1 MGQKHISVAGANTL
15 LGQHFLARTAAD
27 KAIVVDSFHSEMCE
41 GGDSYSMEKTPWQVD
56 TAIADHY
63 AKVPVLRADSS
74 PLAPIL
80 ISFLPDKIGEKTE
93 KIHLARG
100 TRLIT
105 HCEYARY
112 KAPLAVPGVLPIEP
126 SAGFLATPNCTTAMC
141 ALPLHHLHKEHKI
154 RAVTITTLQAISGTD
169 LPGMA
174 AHTIHDQ
181 VIGHLEGEA
190 ETLTNELNLIF
201 KNAFALNS
209 FATRVPVWRGH
220 TITMAISFTDK
231 TDAKAVRHKLAR
243 TSNIEFKHQTARDN
257 FSSYWPMATIT
268 NIRDGN
274 DAVLIVLK
282 GDNLEAATTGIMHEI
297 VHMLTP

>member
-27 KAIVVDSFHSEMCE
+27 EAIVIDSFHSELCKD
-41 GGDSYSMEKTPWQVD
+41 GNFNSMDKTPWQVD
-56 TAIADHY
+56 TATAEHY
-63 AKVPVLRADSS
+63 AKVPSLRVDSP

-80 ISFLPDKIGEKTE
+80 ISFLPDSIGEKIE

-100 TRLIT
+100 TRLVT

-112 KAPLAVPGVLPIEP
+112 KAPLAIPGVLPVEP
-126 SAGFLATPNCTTAMC
+126 SAGFIATPNCTTAMC

-169 LPGMA
+169 LPGMP
-174 AHTIHDQ
+174 AHTIHDH

-190 ETLTNELNLIF
+190 ETLTNELSLIF
-201 KNAFALNS
+201 NNAFALNS

-220 TITMAISFTDK
+220 TITMAISFADK
-231 TDAKAVRHKLAR
+231 TDAKTVRRTLAR
-243 TSNIEFKHQTARDN
+243 TSNIEFKNQNARDN
-257 FSSYWPMATIT
+257 FSNYWPMTTIT

-297 VHMLTP
+297 VHMLAP